1 MARNNPNPKRPI
13 NQAGSSELVD
23 FSADAW
29 SWKGKAPIY
38 PISPEGFSFDIE
50 NENGLDRKAISLGI
64 IGMIIIVYNA
74 KSATIREE
82 EILPVFF
89 EVIATRSWLTMTK
102 REAGTLAKSVILK
115 LTDPEASGD
124 VFDLCSYAPLEVKR
138 SLLRALFAVARI
150 RLKENFRAEAE
161 TRILE
166 DIVPN
171 IFENPEFELAN
182 LTGNIIREKAENA
195 PDETPAAHE
204 RTDEVI
210 EAAPEPE
217 PDIVSQVRAQEF
229 NRDAETALREHLD
242 QLTKAVPD
250 LPPLPEEPEDSYVPF
265 SDMEAEEA
273 LLAKANEQKSSQ
285 PRTEPISG
293 YAPPSSAPVSRT
305 VSPEPA
311 ANDRAIPDE
320 TVAPTPTDPVADLY
334 SQQGFS
340 TGDEYQFP
348 PVPPREPQQAP
359 FFRNAPA
366 APGAAGYSQ
375 PVPDFGQAPDFGPAP
390 TFSTPLSKGGAVP
403 SKGQSAYP
411 APSTGYGD
419 VPVSRSVQPGQ
430 PSAYPPAPNFAQP
443 QVPFQPGM
451 GPGISSQVDP
461 RAAGFSYYPSPGP
474 VPGQPY
480 PAQGAPG
487 YPFSQ
492 QQAVPPFSPYAQ
504 QSQAYYPP
512 HPWPQVPPQYGQAPA
527 QAPYPGAPV
536 PPQGFPSGAVPPYG
550 NPANPANPADPSNAG
565 ADMESTAPRKAV

>member
-1 MARNNPNPKRPI
+1 MAKNNPNPKRPI

-102 REAGTLAKSVILK
+102 KEAGALAKSVILK

-166 DIVPN
+166 DIVPS

-182 LTGNIIREKAENA
+182 LTGNIIREKVENA
-195 PDETPAAHE
+195 SDEALAERE
-204 RTDEVI
+204 RTAAPIEV
-210 EAAPEPE
+210 APEPVSE
-217 PDIVSQVRAQEF
+217 PEADIVSQARAKEF
-229 NRDAETALREHLD
+229 DQDAEAALREHLD
-242 QLTKAVPD
+242 KLTKAVPD
-250 LPPLPEEPEDSYVPF
+250 LPPLPEEPEDSYIPF
-265 SDMEAEEA
+265 SDMEADEA
-273 LLAKANEQKSSQ
+273 FSAKSREQKPPQ

-293 YAPPSSAPVSRT
+293 YAPSSSAPVSRM
-305 VSPEPA
+305 VSPELS
-311 ANDRAIPDE
+311 ANDRAIPDDA
-320 TVAPTPTDPVADLY
+320 VAPADPVGDLY
-334 SQQGFS
+334 RQSGFS
-340 TGDEYQFP
+340 TGDEYQLP
-348 PVPPREPQQAP
+348 PVLPRDPQQAP
-359 FFRNAPA
+359 FFGNTSAVS
-366 APGAAGYSQ
+366 GVAGYSQ
-375 PVPDFGQAPDFGPAP
+375 PVPDFGQAPDFGPPP
-390 TFSTPLSKGGAVP
+390 TTSSMGPGS
-403 SKGQSAYP
+403 
-411 APSTGYGD
+411 
-419 VPVSRSVQPGQ
+419 VPVSRSVQPGH

-443 QVPFQPGM
+443 QAPFQAGM
-451 GPGISSQVDP
+451 GPGIPSQVDP
-461 RAAGFSYYPSPGP
+461 RNAGFPQYASPPP
-474 VPGQPY
+474 VPPQPY
-480 PAQGAPG
+480 PGQGAPAV
-487 YPFSQ
+487 YPFPQ
-492 QQAVPPFSPYAQ
+492 QQAIPPFPPYGQ

-512 HPWPQVPPQYGQAPA
+512 QHWSQVPPQYGQAPV

-536 PPQGFPSGAVPPYG
+536 PPQGFPPGVVPPYG
-550 NPANPANPADPSNAG
+550 NPGNPANPADPSG
-565 ADMESTAPRKAV
+565 ADMESTAPRKTV